1 MDYLLLVI
9 QKDPKGSLEKLL
21 APYYKHK
28 EVAPYLATTKSE
40 LTEQMKADIEDKKN
54 NGPYAE
60 YLKAKELADKMPTK
74 ENKKNLKS
82 LQKEYKKLI
91 AEMDE
96 KVTWD
101 DERCFQEA
109 LKTFHYPGEW
119 QENGDFMS
127 THNPDSHWDYHRT
140 GGMFENKLPLK
151 SGLRATTAKMGEID
165 FGPQPEEYMEAA
177 LEWEN
182 NKALQTVS
190 RESYCQFNSSLIP
203 FAVLVD
209 DGVNQPVWLDRN
221 DPTFFQKYNIITHD
235 QSLSD
240 FTMTALECH
249 I

>member
-9 QKDPKGSLEKLL
+9 QKDEKVSLDKLL

-28 EVAPYLATTKSE
+28 EVAPYLATTKAE
-40 LTEQMKADIEDKKN
+40 LLAQIKEDIEDKKN
-54 NGPYAE
+54 NGPYAD
-60 YLKAKELADKMPTK
+60 YLKAKELAETMPTK
-74 ENKKNLKS
+74 ENKKNLKQM
-82 LQKEYKKLI
+82 QKEYKKLI

-140 GGMFENKLPLK
+140 GGMFENIIPLK
-151 SGLRATTAKMGEID
+151 NGLRATTARMGDID
-165 FGPQPEEYMEAA
+165 FGPQPEQYMEAA

-190 RESYCQFNSSLIP
+190 RESYCTFNSSLIP

-209 DGVNQPVWLDRN
+209 NIWFDRN
-221 DPTFFQKYNIITHD
+221 DPTFFQKYNVLTHD
-235 QSLSD
+235 HSYD
-240 FTMTALECH
+240 DHIVTALECH